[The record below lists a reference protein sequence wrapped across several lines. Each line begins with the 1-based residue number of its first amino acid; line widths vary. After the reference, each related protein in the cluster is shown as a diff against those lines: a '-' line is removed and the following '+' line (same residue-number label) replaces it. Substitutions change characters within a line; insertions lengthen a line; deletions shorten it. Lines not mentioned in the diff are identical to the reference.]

1 MPMNAQ
7 GRPSAPEA
15 VEHIEIPTISGDRGL
30 DHEEALIFELGR
42 EGVTGVDIPQVQGSD
57 QRLGGLKGFA
67 EVHRGCGRSVPQYA
81 QAV

>member
-15 VEHIEIPTISGDRGL
+15 VEHIEMPTISGDRGL

-42 EGVTGVDIPQVQGSD
+42 EGVTGVDIP
-57 QRLGGLKGFA
+57 GLM
-67 EVHRGCGRSVPQYA
+67 VDYA
-81 QAV
+81 LSLNKR